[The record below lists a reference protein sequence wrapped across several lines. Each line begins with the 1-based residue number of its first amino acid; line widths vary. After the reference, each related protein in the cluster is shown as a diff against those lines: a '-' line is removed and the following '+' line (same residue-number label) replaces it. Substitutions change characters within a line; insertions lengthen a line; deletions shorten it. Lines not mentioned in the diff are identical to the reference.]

1 MSVNSAGDSPIQGS
15 ELELWTMD
23 ELCDHAFSIFEEL
36 ASENLSAE
44 DYQLYQQHY
53 QSRAYVD
60 LVPPA
65 ADWVELIQAEL
76 EPELHFE
83 ALIGLSGEHGGADLV
98 LARILLS
105 LEKHDALCHAQWRG
119 Q

>member
-1 MSVNSAGDSPIQGS
+1 MSLDAAGDSPTQLS
-15 ELELWTMD
+15 ELELWTLD

-53 QSRAYVD
+53 ESRAYVD

-65 ADWVELIQAEL
+65 ADWVDLIQAEL

-83 ALIGLSGEHGGADLV
+83 ALIGLSGENGAADMV

-105 LEKHDALCHAQWRG
+105 LEKHDSLCHAQWRG